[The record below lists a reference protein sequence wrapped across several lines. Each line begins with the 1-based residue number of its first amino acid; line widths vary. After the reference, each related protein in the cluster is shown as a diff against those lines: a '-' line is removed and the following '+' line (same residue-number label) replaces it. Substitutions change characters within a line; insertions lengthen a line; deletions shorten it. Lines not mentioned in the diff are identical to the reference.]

1 MEQETVVLAIGRVSY
16 SRSALAESQDVK
28 TYGQLCQRLRRV
40 YVVALSDEAIGFVR
54 RVGQV
59 IVIGLPQRDGRIR
72 SRLAFVIGAM
82 IVGRRLVRSSGINV
96 TSASDALSG
105 LIAMGLRRSS
115 GVPFVQHVQGQILS
129 LPSAGIGRTRK
140 VLLEQVAR
148 LVCRRA
154 DLVRCVSRS
163 VVESAERLG
172 ISSEKLFYLPPRV
185 DTKTFSTATKHHH
198 RHATR
203 TALGIGESPALLFIG
218 SLTPFKG
225 IDDLCKA
232 FVRVRARIP
241 DVVLVVVGSGPQSA
255 HLHQIA
261 VGLDD
266 PSAVVVVGRV
276 EHARVPELLS
286 VADALVVPSR
296 NEGIPRVILEALA
309 MQVPVVA
316 TDVGGVSE
324 LIRDEETGLLVP
336 PGDQEKL
343 VLALCKILENREG
356 AARLARRGRSKVQGD
371 YELNSNLDAYAT
383 MLRRAARCAS

>member
-1 MEQETVVLAIGRVSY
+1 
-16 SRSALAESQDVK
+16 
-28 TYGQLCQRLRRV
+28 
-40 YVVALSDEAIGFVR
+40 
-54 RVGQV
+54 
-59 IVIGLPQRDGRIR
+59 
-72 SRLAFVIGAM
+72 
-82 IVGRRLVRSSGINV
+82 
-96 TSASDALSG
+96 
-105 LIAMGLRRSS
+105 
-115 GVPFVQHVQGQILS
+115 
-129 LPSAGIGRTRK
+129 
-140 VLLEQVAR
+140 
-148 LVCRRA
+148 
-154 DLVRCVSRS
+154 
-163 VVESAERLG
+163 VESAERLG